1 MAAPTYQRSRE
12 ASVGTPATGA
22 LTKSKLT
29 HPYSVP
35 HPVGLAKRAGT
46 DRKVMT
52 VLRMQGIEVR
62 EQVLAALPS
71 HALTAGSSFD
81 GRNGK
86 PSTRAEN
93 GPPLG

>member
-1 MAAPTYQRSRE
+1 MW
-12 ASVGTPATGA
+12 TPCYRRLA
-22 LTKSKLT
+22 KSKLT
-29 HPYSVP
+29 HHRAVP
-35 HPVGLAKRAGT
+35 HPIRLARRAGA
-46 DRKVMT
+46 DRKVTT

-62 EQVLAALPS
+62 EQLLAALPS
-71 HALTAGSSFD
+71 HAHTAGSSFD